1 MGKPQQPIADKSHQE
16 TYEEP
21 DEFDLVLIER
31 ANEILARNEE
41 RIPHNEVMKRLGPE
55 YYEKYKI

>member
-1 MGKPQQPIADKSHQE
+1 MTKLQQPVADNSHQE

-21 DEFDLVLIER
+21 DEFDLLLIER
-31 ANEILARNEE
+31 AIEIMETNDEW
-41 RIPHNEVMKRLGPE
+41 IPHNDVMKRLGPE

>member
-1 MGKPQQPIADKSHQE
+1 MTKLQQPIADKSHQE

-31 ANEILARNEE
+31 ANKILARNEK
-41 RIPHNEVMKRLGPE
+41 RFTHNEVMKHLGPE
-55 YYEKYKI
+55 YYEKYKH

>member
-1 MGKPQQPIADKSHQE
+1 MTKLQKPVADVSHQE

-21 DEFDLVLIER
+21 DEFDLVLIKL
-31 ANEILARNEE
+31 ADEIVARNEE